1 MPAGHARPTDRQICL
16 MPPPSDWLSCEFGPR
31 RLRLRSPREFIRA
44 HRSPAKRGNNRRA
57 QCILT
62 GKPLLPLR
70 SYQAW
75 LFWQSQT
82 GSGCLSIMA
91 RRRRVAAA
99 GCLPS
104 EGLSG
109 IEKEMGVAVALGA
122 ALEHE
127 PGGVSLLL
135 PADEKSESSGEMR
148 ERESVVPSLQP
159 AHPQNPATPAG
170 RREGGW
176 LRAGARSSS
185 ESSGPRR
192 VGRSQA
198 RDLGTASYAAT
209 EAVTIAAAP
218 FTGVQESDR
227 R

>member
-1 MPAGHARPTDRQICL
+1 MHLDRKTSFTAALVPGPAFLAIPDGFRV
-16 MPPPSDWLSCEFGPR
+16 S
-31 RLRLRSPREFIRA
+31 
-44 HRSPAKRGNNRRA
+44 
-57 QCILT
+57 
-62 GKPLLPLR
+62 
-70 SYQAW
+70 
-75 LFWQSQT
+75 
-82 GSGCLSIMA
+82 SIMA

-135 PADEKSESSGEMR
+135 PVDEKSESSGEMR

-159 AHPQNPATPAG
+159 AHPRNPATPAG

-176 LRAGARSSS
+176 HRAGARSSSS

-218 FTGVQESDR
+218 STGVQESDR
-227 R
+227 RESDGQLEPKDP